1 MNIKGTI
8 QKLPN
13 GRFRLFEENKDRT
26 FKVSQKELRKIFPGD
41 KVICSLTSRGW
52 AVIDKVIERNTTEFL
67 GRIHKSNRNY
77 QAIPFGLDKNFLT
90 VIKGKVPNSI
100 TRNSIVKIRIT
111 VQPQQNS
118 QARGFI
124 VKTLDGNKEE
134 VMANEVAISTYNIN
148 SEWTKPVVKEARSI
162 QKRFKEKLENQFDL
176 TEKNFV
182 TIDGQNAKDFDDAV
196 YAEKDQDNNFVLYVA
211 IANVSNFIDEGSF
224 IDQEARKRGTSVYF
238 VNKVIPMLP
247 EIISNDLCSLKPN
260 ETRSCLICKIRLN
273 NKGSILEA
281 SFFEGLISSKA
292 RLIYERVSKNFEEN
306 LFHGDQ
312 ADCLRILNEIYELLR
327 RVKVERGALDIE
339 IPEFFPKFT
348 GGKIEKFVS
357 LSRDKAHKV
366 IEECMLLANICAAK
380 ITQENNIPSLYR
392 IHPKPEKS
400 KLKNLSGFLRSRG
413 INTKMNSGIHPKELS
428 TILSRNL
435 SRKEKGILHQQ
446 ILQTMSL
453 ASYSNKSSS
462 HFGLAYE
469 AYTHF
474 TSPIRRYPDLMVHRI
489 IRKLIKKSGK
499 KEIFLKNEKE
509 KRNNKIKKDKL
520 MEKIAAESSFAER
533 NAEEATRKAIKII
546 KCECA
551 KKHIGKSFNGTIVN
565 VTAFGIFVLLSEL
578 NIEGLCH
585 IKNLPGKD
593 FYDYEE
599 VSKSLIGR
607 FSKTIFSLGDS
618 VRVKIYASNSELQ
631 RIDLKLC
638 N

>member
-26 FKVSQKELRKIFPGD
+26 FKVSKRELKKIFPGD
-41 KVICSLTSRGW
+41 KVICSLTSKGW
-52 AVIDKVIERNTTEFL
+52 AIIDKVIERNTTEFL
-67 GRIHKSNRNY
+67 GRIYKSNRNY
-77 QAIPFGLDKNFLT
+77 QAIPFGLDKNFST
-90 VIKGKVPNSI
+90 VIKGRVPNSI
-100 TRNSIVKIRIT
+100 TKNSIVKVRLT
-111 VQPQQNS
+111 VQPQQNR

-124 VKTLDGNKEE
+124 IKSLDKNKDE
-134 VMANEVAISTYNIN
+134 VMANEVAISAYNLN
-148 SEWTKPVVKEARSI
+148 SEWSKAVVKEARNI
-162 QKRFKEKLENQFDL
+162 QKDFKEKIKNQFDL
-176 TEKNFV
+176 TKKNFV

-196 YAEKDQDNNFVLYVA
+196 YAEKDKDNNLVLYVA
-211 IANVSNFIDEGSF
+211 IANVSNFIDEGTF

-260 ETRSCLICKIRLN
+260 ATRSCLVCKIRMN
-273 NKGSILEA
+273 EKGIILEA

-292 RLIYERVSKNFEEN
+292 RLIYEKISKNFEEN

-312 ADCLRILNEIYELLR
+312 ANCLRTLNEIYELLR
-327 RVKVERGALDIE
+327 RLKVERGALDIE
-339 IPEFFPKFT
+339 IPEFFPKFKD
-348 GGKIEKFVS
+348 GKIEKFVT

-380 ITQENNIPSLYR
+380 ITQENLMPSLYR
-392 IHPKPEKS
+392 IHPKPENS
-400 KLKNLSGFLRSRG
+400 KLKILSDFLKSRG
-413 INTKMNSGIHPKELS
+413 INAKINLGIKPKELS
-428 TILSRNL
+428 AILSQNL

-446 ILQTMSL
+446 MLQTMSL

-469 AYTHF
+469 TYTHF
-474 TSPIRRYPDLMVHRI
+474 TSPIRRYPDLVVHRT

-499 KEIFLKNEKE
+499 REIFLKNDKE
-509 KRNNKIKKDKL
+509 KGNNKIKKDKL
-520 MEKIAAESSFAER
+520 MEKIAVESSFAER
-533 NAEEATRKAIKII
+533 NAEEATRTAIKII

-565 VTAFGIFVLLSEL
+565 VTSFGIFVLLSEL

-599 VSKSLIGR
+599 VSKSLVGR
-607 FSKTIFSLGDS
+607 FSKTIFSLGDYI
-618 VRVKIYASNSELQ
+618 RVKIHASNSELQ